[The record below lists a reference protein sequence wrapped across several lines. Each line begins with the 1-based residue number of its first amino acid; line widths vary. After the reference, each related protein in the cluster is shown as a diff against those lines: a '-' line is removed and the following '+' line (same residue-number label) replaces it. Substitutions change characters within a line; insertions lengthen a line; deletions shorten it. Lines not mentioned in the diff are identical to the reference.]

1 MGVFKGIRDGII
13 RMMYGR
19 NGMDQLNMALVWCG
33 LIITILSSLLLRR
46 HHFWGNVLSGL
57 STAILLVLLFR
68 FFSRNLYKRREE
80 NRRWLNLR
88 WKWTRRW
95 KGAQERH
102 ADTAHKYFT
111 CPSCKT
117 ICRVP
122 VGKGKIEITCPNCG
136 GKIQGRT

>member
-1 MGVFKGIRDGII
+1 MGGFKWIRDGII

-19 NGMDQLNMALVWCG
+19 NGMDQLNLVLVWCG
-33 LIITILSSLLLRR
+33 LIVTILSSLLRR
-46 HHFWGNVLSGL
+46 HHFLGNVLSGL
-57 STAILLVLLFR
+57 STVILLVALFR
-68 FFSRNLYKRREE
+68 LFSRNLYKRREE
-80 NRRWLNLR
+80 NSRFLNLR

-95 KGAQERH
+95 KDARERH

-122 VGKGKIEITCPNCG
+122 AGKGRVEITCPGCG
-136 GKIQGRT
+136 GKIRGKT